1 MREEDLVPFAV
12 ADGLL
17 ARLATEPGHLS
28 EAEKDYLLLEGARM
42 LARVGKL
49 KGEEAYRLIYP
60 FTPENQTT
68 IQCGRDLACISA
80 FGRLLFVCNRRDLAG
95 YCHPERN

>member
-1 MREEDLVPFAV
+1 MNHDDLAPFAV

-17 ARLATEPGHLS
+17 ARLAAEPGHLS
-28 EAEKDYLLLEGARM
+28 ETEKSYLLLEGARM
-42 LARVGKL
+42 LARVGGL
-49 KGEEAYRLIYP
+49 RGEEAYRLIYP
-60 FTPENQTT
+60 FTPGNRTT

-80 FGRLLFVCNRRDLAG
+80 FGRLLFVCNRWDLAG